1 MKNNSELKE
10 VLKRPLT
17 DDELVNKEI
26 EEFERETDRVFEQLL
41 HSRDYVITYKFNPI
55 YRIWLESDLY
65 KNKELLKR
73 FTDVVESYGFH
84 HEFNAPQNA
93 YCIYIKQR

>member
-1 MKNNSELKE
+1 MKANIQLKE
-10 VLKRPLT
+10 LLNRPLT

-26 EEFERETDRVFEQLL
+26 EEFDRQTERVYENLL
-41 HSRDYVITYKFNPI
+41 KSRDYHTTYLFNPF
-55 YRIWLESDLY
+55 YRIALDSDLY